1 MLIMIFFKTNM
12 WILEKCEF
20 KKCEFSSNFSKM
32 WTKQVGIPTYLAGNW
47 IKFTHVGRHR
57 PNKIL
62 RSLKVKALLSWG
74 KVIFGNSAPCSQ
86 SQSKVGLAPHN
97 PNRMNLNSSG
107 TMESGTSKSLRTSV
121 LKEVTPE
128 TIFLK
133 PSKRL
138 FWGKA
143 ADSEPKR
150 SQQNNW
156 TNLILKPLK
165 SFYWLFSFIEC
176 PSSFLP
182 TICYIYVTTI

>member
-1 MLIMIFFKTNM
+1 MFQCR
-12 WILEKCEF
+12 LEKGDMSDFCHTY
-20 KKCEFSSNFSKM
+20 K
-32 WTKQVGIPTYLAGNW
+32 VGIPTFRVRNW
-47 IKFTHVGRHR
+47 IKFTHVGRQR

-74 KVIFGNSAPCSQ
+74 KVIFGNSAPSSQ
-86 SQSKVGLAPHN
+86 SQSNVGLAPHN

-107 TMESGTSKSLRTSV
+107 TIESGTSKSFKTSV

-133 PSKRL
+133 PSKRP

-143 ADSEPKR
+143 ADSEPRR

-156 TNLILKPLK
+156 INLILFLK
-165 SFYWLFSFIEC
+165 RLRSM
-176 PSSFLP
+176 PS
-182 TICYIYVTTI
+182 ID